1 MNTIWQ
7 VFKKEILDAW
17 RDRGVLWMTL
27 LSALL
32 TGPLILFLMSFV
44 ASDIEDRADKREIH
58 VVGIEHAPSL
68 RNYLERQ
75 AYEIAEPASDF
86 EVALKSGHWRQP
98 VLMIGS
104 GHEVEQQAG
113 QFPVVRV
120 MTASGTSEVNMLTRR
135 LLDLLEGFNQE
146 QTLLKFISHG
156 VSADSLG
163 AIEVQEVDLMSPA
176 QGAAGLMGFI
186 PFMLLSAVMY
196 GCLASALDCT
206 AGERERQSLEP
217 LLCTPVSAARLMIGK
232 WLCVTLIG
240 AIVCALVSFGL
251 LWGQSL
257 LRSEA
262 LASMFRFSWIESLQ
276 MISIMLPLACLSAA
290 VMMAIGL
297 RSVSHKQAQTQASI
311 FMALFSLLPL
321 FIMLNQKGEQAW
333 HLLPPVLAQF
343 TLMTRVLRGE
353 SVLLSDHLQ
362 AAMICLGLS
371 MLLIGWMGRQLRSL
385 AGR

>member
-1 MNTIWQ
+1 
-7 VFKKEILDAW
+7 
-17 RDRGVLWMTL
+17 
-27 LSALL
+27 
-32 TGPLILFLMSFV
+32 
-44 ASDIEDRADKREIH
+44 
-58 VVGIEHAPSL
+58 
-68 RNYLERQ
+68 
-75 AYEIAEPASDF
+75 
-86 EVALKSGHWRQP
+86 
-98 VLMIGS
+98 MIGS

-333 HLLPPVLAQF
+333 HLLPPVLAKF